1 MLSLDIFYSR
11 DPRFNSESNAYTQFM
26 RTGLPP
32 PTDISVKS
40 MRERAEVLHNKVNEK
55 LIGTFKGKEEEKKVT
70 INGNTGRI

>member
-1 MLSLDIFYSR
+1 
-11 DPRFNSESNAYTQFM
+11 M
-26 RTGLPP
+26 RTGMPP

-40 MRERAEVLHNKVNEK
+40 MRERAEVIHNKVNEK